1 MRYLLFAIPLLLLLS
16 GCASIKT
23 TYNVQ
28 AGVSWGGI
36 IEDSEIDA
44 VTGATNLGVSL
55 GVHPNI
61 YIGRRLAETGLDFL
75 TYNQSWT
82 YLDAGENYD
91 GRRNLKFGELR
102 VPLTYNFQLFR
113 NSDDEGLLQLKLG
126 LSAGYILYHNF
137 TDTGTVPDYSLDN
150 FSIGPSFGIS
160 TIPIK
165 LNDNLQLGFYL
176 DVLRGSKVY
185 KDEYITSDNVGNISN
200 IKFGAVLKIR

>member
-1 MRYLLFAIPLLLLLS
+1 MRNLYLYIPILILIA
-16 GCASIKT
+16 GCASVKP

-28 AGVSWGGI
+28 AGGSWGGI
-36 IEDSEIDA
+36 IEDTEIDA
-44 VTGATNLGVSL
+44 VTGATKMGISL

-61 YIGRRLAETGLDFL
+61 NIGRRLVETGLDFL

-91 GRRNLKFGELR
+91 GNRDLNYGEVR

-113 NSDDEGLLQLKLG
+113 DKNDEGLIQIKLG
-126 LSAGYILYHNF
+126 LSAGYILYHKF
-137 TDTGTVPDYSLDN
+137 SDSGTVPDYTLDN

-165 LNDNLQLGFYL
+165 LNEKLQLGFYL
-176 DVLRGSKVY
+176 DALRGSKVY
-185 KDEYITSDNVGNISN
+185 KDQYITTDNVGNVSN